1 VRYPIG
7 HDCRVIPYKK
17 ESFPFEQS
25 SNPRQSQCWL
35 DRNLGAGKNTP
46 YKVKIMKEN
55 DQLKMPAPLFSQK
68 GPRRRA
74 PLRPDFIASWLRA
87 LLGVPLEIKLL
98 GANLIILAV
107 AMVVLFGPPRFQA
120 GRLSDVYVVV
130 AALIIGATVNFA
142 LVRLALRPI
151 TDLQRVARRVSEGRL
166 SERVPASIVADR
178 ELTRLSTT
186 INEMLDNLQAGRSR
200 MRKLGAEVV
209 YAEERER
216 AEVARELHDSV
227 GQTLAAAS
235 FQIAAVAHE
244 IGDHAAATRLVGVR
258 ELLRTA
264 LEEIRNVSRSLHPRV
279 ATDLGLPTALEA
291 LGDATQQR
299 SLVDVQVNV
308 DISGVI
314 IPSALSATLY
324 RVAQEALRNVERHA
338 DAGRATVS
346 LRARPGYVELEVKDD
361 GRGFEGPLEK
371 KRGESGLA
379 AMRERL
385 SLAGGELH
393 IDTAGDRGTS
403 VIAWVGMD
411 TEAA

>member
-1 VRYPIG
+1 MIGVKRPHGKRAVRIDDTSGRHLPFLVRSLL
-7 HDCRVIPYKK
+7 RVSL
-17 ESFPFEQS
+17 E
-25 SNPRQSQCWL
+25 
-35 DRNLGAGKNTP
+35 
-46 YKVKIMKEN
+46 
-55 DQLKMPAPLFSQK
+55 LKL
-68 GPRRRA
+68 
-74 PLRPDFIASWLRA
+74 I
-87 LLGVPLEIKLL
+87 
-98 GANLIILAV
+98 GANLIIVGLAV
-107 AMVVLFGPPRFQA
+107 LVLFAPARLLP
-120 GRLSDVYVVV
+120 GRLTDIYVVIT
-130 AALIIGATVNFA
+130 ALIVGTVVNLV

-151 TDLQRVARRVSEGRL
+151 NELQRVSKLVSEGRL

-178 ELTRLSTT
+178 ELMHLSTT
-186 INEMLDNLQAGRSR
+186 INEMLDSLAAGRER

-216 AEVARELHDSV
+216 AQVARELHDSV
-227 GQTLAAAS
+227 GQTLAAAT

-244 IGDHAAATRLVGVR
+244 IGNHSASARLAGVR

-299 SLVDVQVNV
+299 SLIDVQVTV
-308 DISGVI
+308 DIAGVT
-314 IPSALSATLY
+314 IPQALAATMY

-361 GRGFEGPLEK
+361 GRGFEGPKEK
-371 KRGESGLA
+371 KRAESGLA
-379 AMRERL
+379 TMRERL

-393 IDTAGDRGTS
+393 IDTAGDRGTR

>member
-1 VRYPIG
+1 VSEITLNRRTPE
-7 HDCRVIPYKK
+7 R
-17 ESFPFEQS
+17 
-25 SNPRQSQCWL
+25 
-35 DRNLGAGKNTP
+35 GA
-46 YKVKIMKEN
+46 E
-55 DQLKMPAPLFSQK
+55 
-68 GPRRRA
+68 RRRGGFGRRVPRWVRA
-74 PLRPDFIASWLRA
+74 ILGIPLQA
-87 LLGVPLEIKLL
+87 KLL
-98 GANLIILAV
+98 GANLIILSVAV
-107 AMVVLFGPPRFQA
+107 LVLFGPIHLHP
-120 GRLSDVYVVV
+120 GRLTDVYVVMT
-130 AALIIGATVNFA
+130 ALLIGAAVNLL

-151 TDLQRVARRVSEGRL
+151 DALERVARLVSEGRL
-166 SERVPASIVADR
+166 AERVPASIVADR

-186 INEMLDNLQAGRSR
+186 INEMLDSISTGRDR

-235 FQIAAVAHE
+235 YQVAAAAHE
-244 IGDHAAATRLVGVR
+244 IGDHLASPRLATVR

-279 ATDLGLPTALEA
+279 ASDLGLPAALEA

-308 DISGVI
+308 DISGVV
-314 IPSALSATLY
+314 IPAAVSATLY

-379 AMRERL
+379 VIRERL

-393 IDTAGDRGTS
+393 IETGQDCGTR

>member
-1 VRYPIG
+1 MTASHRTPGGGRERVRG
-7 HDCRVIPYKK
+7 KRGR
-17 ESFPFEQS
+17 ELPF
-25 SNPRQSQCWL
+25 
-35 DRNLGAGKNTP
+35 
-46 YKVKIMKEN
+46 
-55 DQLKMPAPLFSQK
+55 
-68 GPRRRA
+68 
-74 PLRPDFIASWLRA
+74 WLRS

-98 GANLIILAV
+98 GANLIIVGLAV
-107 AMVVLFGPPRFQA
+107 LALMAPARFLPGPWTDAYVVVGAMVV
-120 GRLSDVYVVV
+120 
-130 AALIIGATVNFA
+130 GAMVNLL
-142 LVRLALRPI
+142 LVRLALHPVKE
-151 TDLQRVARRVSEGRL
+151 LERVAKLVSEGRL
-166 SERVPASIVADR
+166 AERVPASIVADR
-178 ELTRLSTT
+178 ELTHLSRT
-186 INEMLDNLQAGRSR
+186 INEMLDSLAAGRDR
-200 MRKLGAEVV
+200 MRRLGAEVV
-209 YAEERER
+209 FAEERER

-227 GQTLAAAS
+227 GQTLAAAT

-244 IGDHAAATRLVGVR
+244 IGNHSASIRLAGVR

-308 DISGVI
+308 DIDGVV
-314 IPSALSATLY
+314 IPAALSATLY

-338 DAGRATVS
+338 DAGRATVT
-346 LRARPGYVELEVKDD
+346 LRARPGYVELEVNDD

-371 KRGESGLA
+371 KHGESALT

-393 IDTAGDRGTS
+393 IDTAGNRGTR

>member
-1 VRYPIG
+1 M
-7 HDCRVIPYKK
+7 H
-17 ESFPFEQS
+17 ES
-25 SNPRQSQCWL
+25 N
-35 DRNLGAGKNTP
+35 N
-46 YKVKIMKEN
+46 
-55 DQLKMPAPLFSQK
+55 LKMPL
-68 GPRRRA
+68 
-74 PLRPDFIASWLRA
+74 WLRA
-87 LLGVPLEIKLL
+87 LLRVPLEVKLL
-98 GANLIILAV
+98 GANVIILGAAV
-107 AMVVLFGPPRFQA
+107 LVLFAPA
-120 GRLSDVYVVV
+120 RLQSEPLTALYILV
-130 AALIIGATVNFA
+130 ASLIVGAIVNFT

-151 TDLQRVARRVSEGRL
+151 NSLQRVAKLVSEGRL
-166 SERVPASIVADR
+166 SERVPASAVADR
-178 ELTRLSTT
+178 ELTHLSTT
-186 INEMLDNLQAGRSR
+186 INEMLDSLEAGRDR

-216 AEVARELHDSV
+216 AQVARELHDSV

-244 IGDHAAATRLVGVR
+244 IGDHNASARLAGVR

-299 SLVDVQVNV
+299 SLIDVQVTV
-308 DISGVI
+308 DIAGVT
-314 IPSALSATLY
+314 IPSALAATMY

-346 LRARPGYVELEVKDD
+346 LRARPGYVELEIKDD
-361 GRGFEGPLEK
+361 GRGFEGPKEK
-371 KRGESGLA
+371 KRAESGLA
-379 AMRERL
+379 TMRERL

-393 IDTAGDRGTS
+393 IDTAGDRGTR

>member
-1 VRYPIG
+1 MIRVKRPRGKRAVRIDDTSGRHLPFLVRSLL
-7 HDCRVIPYKK
+7 RVSL
-17 ESFPFEQS
+17 E
-25 SNPRQSQCWL
+25 
-35 DRNLGAGKNTP
+35 
-46 YKVKIMKEN
+46 
-55 DQLKMPAPLFSQK
+55 LKL
-68 GPRRRA
+68 
-74 PLRPDFIASWLRA
+74 I
-87 LLGVPLEIKLL
+87 
-98 GANLIILAV
+98 GANLIIVGLAV
-107 AMVVLFGPPRFQA
+107 LVLFAPARLLPGP
-120 GRLSDVYVVV
+120 LTDIYVVV
-130 AALIIGATVNFA
+130 TALIVGTVVNLV

-151 TDLQRVARRVSEGRL
+151 NELQRVSKLVSEGRL
-166 SERVPASIVADR
+166 SERVPAGR
-178 ELTRLSTT
+178 E
-186 INEMLDNLQAGRSR
+186 R
-200 MRKLGAEVV
+200 MRRLGAEVV

-216 AEVARELHDSV
+216 AQVARELHDSV
-227 GQTLAAAS
+227 GQTLAAAT

-244 IGDHAAATRLVGVR
+244 IGNHSASARLAGVR

-299 SLVDVQVNV
+299 SLIDVQVIV
-308 DISGVI
+308 DIAGVT
-314 IPSALSATLY
+314 IPQALAATMY

-361 GRGFEGPLEK
+361 GRGFEGPKEK
-371 KRGESGLA
+371 KRAESGLA
-379 AMRERL
+379 TMRERL

-393 IDTAGDRGTS
+393 IDTAGDRGTR

>member
-1 VRYPIG
+1 MT
-7 HDCRVIPYKK
+7 VIK
-17 ESFPFEQS
+17 
-25 SNPRQSQCWL
+25 R
-35 DRNLGAGKNTP
+35 T
-46 YKVKIMKEN
+46 
-55 DQLKMPAPLFSQK
+55 
-68 GPRRRA
+68 PRRGPQLIRGTSS
-74 PLRPDFIASWLRA
+74 PDLPPWLRA

-98 GANLIILAV
+98 GANLIILGVAV
-107 AMVVLFGPPRFQA
+107 LVLFAPARLQA
-120 GRLSDVYVVV
+120 GRLADVYVVV

-151 TDLQRVARRVSEGRL
+151 NALERVARRVSEGRL
-166 SERVPASIVADR
+166 AERVPASIVADR

-186 INEMLDNLQAGRSR
+186 INEMLDNLEAGRDR

-244 IGDHAAATRLVGVR
+244 IGDHAASIRLAGVR

-308 DISGVI
+308 DISGVV
-314 IPSALSATLY
+314 IPAALSATLY

-346 LRARPGYVELEVKDD
+346 LRARPGYVELEVNDD

-371 KRGESGLA
+371 KRGESGFA

-393 IDTAGDRGTS
+393 IDTAGDRGTR

>member
-1 VRYPIG
+1 
-7 HDCRVIPYKK
+7 
-17 ESFPFEQS
+17 
-25 SNPRQSQCWL
+25 
-35 DRNLGAGKNTP
+35 
-46 YKVKIMKEN
+46 
-55 DQLKMPAPLFSQK
+55 
-68 GPRRRA
+68 
-74 PLRPDFIASWLRA
+74 
-87 LLGVPLEIKLL
+87 
-98 GANLIILAV
+98 
-107 AMVVLFGPPRFQA
+107 
-120 GRLSDVYVVV
+120 
-130 AALIIGATVNFA
+130 
-142 LVRLALRPI
+142 
-151 TDLQRVARRVSEGRL
+151 
-166 SERVPASIVADR
+166 VADR
-178 ELTRLSTT
+178 QLTHLSTT
-186 INEMLDNLQAGRSR
+186 INEMLDSLEAGRDR

-216 AEVARELHDSV
+216 AQVARELHDSV

-244 IGDHAAATRLVGVR
+244 IGDHNASARLAGVR

-299 SLVDVQVNV
+299 SLIDVQVTV
-308 DISGVI
+308 DIAGVT
-314 IPSALSATLY
+314 IPSALAATMY

-346 LRARPGYVELEVKDD
+346 LRARPGYVELEIKDD
-361 GRGFEGPLEK
+361 GRGFEGPKEK
-371 KRGESGLA
+371 KRAESGLA
-379 AMRERL
+379 TMRERL

-393 IDTAGDRGTS
+393 IDTAGDRGTR

>member
-1 VRYPIG
+1 MT
-7 HDCRVIPYKK
+7 VIQHIPGSGR
-17 ESFPFEQS
+17 E
-25 SNPRQSQCWL
+25 RIRG
-35 DRNLGAGKNTP
+35 DG
-46 YKVKIMKEN
+46 
-55 DQLKMPAPLFSQK
+55 
-68 GPRRRA
+68 GPRL
-74 PLRPDFIASWLRA
+74 PFWLRA

-98 GANLIILAV
+98 GANLIILGIALLMLI
-107 AMVVLFGPPRFQA
+107 APARFLPGPSTDA
-120 GRLSDVYVVV
+120 YVVV
-130 AALIIGATVNFA
+130 AALTIGAIVNLT
-142 LVRLALRPI
+142 LVRLALRPVNQ
-151 TDLQRVARRVSEGRL
+151 LERVAKLVSEGRL
-166 SERVPASIVADR
+166 AERVPASIVADR
-178 ELTRLSTT
+178 ELTHLSRT
-186 INEMLDNLQAGRSR
+186 INEMLDSLAAGRDR

-216 AEVARELHDSV
+216 AQVARELHDSV
-227 GQTLAAAS
+227 GQTLAAAT

-244 IGDHAAATRLVGVR
+244 IGNHTASARLAGVR

-308 DISGVI
+308 DIDGVV
-314 IPSALSATLY
+314 IPAALSATLY

-338 DAGRATVS
+338 DAGRAVVT
-346 LRARPGYVELEVKDD
+346 LRARPGYVELEVNDD

-371 KRGESGLA
+371 QRGESGLA
-379 AMRERL
+379 SMRERL

-393 IDTAGDRGTS
+393 IDTAGDRGTR